1 MRNPA
6 PIEPNRESK
15 PLAPI
20 EGGRLDE
27 DHLWEPKRIEIAATL
42 EDRLRHR
49 TRGDA
54 SAHAIGRRH

>member
-27 DHLWEPKRIEIAATL
+27 DHLWNPSGSKSPRP
-42 EDRLRHR
+42 
-49 TRGDA
+49 
-54 SAHAIGRRH
+54 